1 MPEEEAPPCDN
12 LYVQNLPAD
21 ITEDRLK
28 SVFGGGVV
36 KQCKVLPSKNPGQ
49 STCVALVRFESV
61 EAAQFVRE
69 TMDGQV
75 LPGLD
80 MPVTLRY
87 NAGKSKAQ
95 GKGDSWGWGDSW
107 GKGGGYGKAACG
119 KGGAE
124 QFSPYGGAGDSG
136 GKGGK
141 GEAPPGDNL
150 YITGLP
156 NGVDEEFMKAL
167 LGEFGTI
174 VQCKVMPSKD
184 GVQTHSM
191 VRFQSVE
198 EATYV
203 KENCSGQMIEGTTT
217 PIKIDFAYKKDTT
230 ASWNGGG
237 KGWGG
242 SGGGV
247 QGGGGGGG
255 KGKGAPKGGEWWPAA
270 KGGGWGMDSWGG
282 DDWWGGGGFDGWKG
296 YGGKDGKGGK
306 GGKGKG
312 RSGERG
318 PPPTPTGRVL
328 VGTIKSFSEKTGY
341 GFISCD
347 ETQAEFG
354 GDVFVSGKEIN
365 GATVGSMVTFNLVV
379 SSKGQPQAQGV
390 QTEGD
395 AAAEPAAKKPR
406 LEGAEHAFGGEEQ
419 AFGGEEQAFGGEEQ
433 AFGGEEQAFGGE
445 EQAW

>member
-255 KGKGAPKGGEWWPAA
+255 MVTWMCACGTKNSAMNEICGGGGPLGCKAPFWGWPSASQGAQWSSGPNWAPVPQWPAA
-270 KGGGWGMDSWGG
+270 AGAFAGLGEWACLSCGFKNRMANEVCGGN
-282 DDWWGGGGFDGWKG
+282 
-296 YGGKDGKGGK
+296 
-306 GGKGKG
+306 
-312 RSGERG
+312 G
-318 PPPTPTGRVL
+318 PLGCKLPWTG
-328 VGTIKSFSEKTGY
+328 
-341 GFISCD
+341 
-347 ETQAEFG
+347 
-354 GDVFVSGKEIN
+354 
-365 GATVGSMVTFNLVV
+365 
-379 SSKGQPQAQGV
+379 
-390 QTEGD
+390 
-395 AAAEPAAKKPR
+395 AAATN
-406 LEGAEHAFGGEEQ
+406 
-419 AFGGEEQAFGGEEQ
+419 
-433 AFGGEEQAFGGE
+433 
-445 EQAW
+445 